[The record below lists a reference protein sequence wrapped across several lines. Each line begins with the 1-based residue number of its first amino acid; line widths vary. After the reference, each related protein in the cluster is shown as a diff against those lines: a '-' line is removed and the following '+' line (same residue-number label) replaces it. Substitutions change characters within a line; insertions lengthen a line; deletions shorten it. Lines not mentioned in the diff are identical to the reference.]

1 MNERAT
7 KPADTQRE
15 LHKAGVSSSAKYQQ
29 LVVGKPGKAALLRYE
44 LIMLFSSWVPGALG
58 LLLRSKLYPRLLGSV
73 GRGVVF
79 GTNVVLRHPH
89 KIRLGDNVVI
99 DDNCVL
105 DAKGTDNR
113 GISVGSGVFIGRNT
127 LVYCQNGDITI
138 GDQANIGSNCQ
149 VFSASSVKI
158 GSKALVAAYSYFV
171 GGGHVYDDPDVPIM
185 DQGRT
190 AKGLAV
196 GDNVWIGAGA
206 KILDGVTVG
215 EGVIVAAG
223 AVVNRSFADKSIVGG
238 VPAKLIG
245 ERTGKRA
252 AES

>member
-1 MNERAT
+1 
-7 KPADTQRE
+7 
-15 LHKAGVSSSAKYQQ
+15 
-29 LVVGKPGKAALLRYE
+29 
-44 LIMLFSSWVPGALG
+44 
-58 LLLRSKLYPRLLGSV
+58 
-73 GRGVVF
+73 
-79 GTNVVLRHPH
+79 
-89 KIRLGDNVVI
+89 
-99 DDNCVL
+99 
-105 DAKGTDNR
+105 
-113 GISVGSGVFIGRNT
+113 
-127 LVYCQNGDITI
+127 
-138 GDQANIGSNCQ
+138 
-149 VFSASSVKI
+149 
-158 GSKALVAAYSYFV
+158 
-171 GGGHVYDDPDVPIM
+171 VYDDPDVPIM

-190 AKGLAV
+190 AKGLTV